1 LDEGPS
7 LPKTD
12 PKKLSGKAN
21 NGATYKGPVTPSDFS
36 PAQTGNKEVSL
47 VSKLTDIGVPWG
59 ALPGI
64 LASLGKVIALQKASI
79 YMPSGLLAREDSV
92 SLWLK
97 TMNMHGTWK

>member
-1 LDEGPS
+1 LEEGPS

-12 PKKLSGKAN
+12 PRKLSSKAN
-21 NGATYKGPVTPSDFS
+21 NGATQKGLVTPPDSS
-36 PAQTGNKEVSL
+36 PAHTGNKVMCL
-47 VSKLTDIGVPWG
+47 FSKLTDIGVPWG

-79 YMPSGLLAREDSV
+79 YMPSGLLVREGSV

-97 TMNMHGTWK
+97 TMNMHGAWK